1 MGGTAAEVAR
11 AARQASYEMA
21 ASPAE
26 KRNEALR
33 ILARLLGEKK
43 EGIFAAN
50 RQDLERSASEGLA
63 APALARL
70 RFDGHKLE
78 DVSRGVAALSEMA
91 DPVGQV
97 QIHRE
102 LADGLVLRRVSCP
115 IGVVGV
121 IFESRPD
128 ALIQIGSLC
137 LKSGNCVL
145 LKGGSE
151 AAGTNRA
158 LFEVLT
164 EAGRQAGLPDGWA
177 ALLKTREDVTDLLA
191 MDEDV
196 DLLIP
201 RGSGAFVRYIMD
213 HTRIPVLGHS
223 EGVCHLYL
231 DAGCDPET
239 AAHLAVDAKTQY
251 VSACNTIE
259 TMLWHREAAPALEA
273 SASALHRAGVKL
285 LADEATQQVLMA
297 AEIPCEA
304 AEEKDWRT
312 EYLALTLSIRRVQSL
327 QEAISHINRYGSHH
341 TDAIVTESEEAWQR
355 FAALVDS
362 AGVYRNCSTRFADG
376 YRYGFGA
383 EVGIAT
389 GRLHARGP
397 MGLEGLCSYKY
408 LLEGHGDTVAEFAEG
423 KRSFTHRDLR

>member
-1 MGGTAAEVAR
+1 MSGSAVKAAR

-21 ASPAE
+21 ASPAQM
-26 KRNEALR
+26 RNEALR
-33 ILARLLGEKK
+33 ILAQLLGEKK
-43 EGIFAAN
+43 EDIFAAN
-50 RQDLERSASEGLA
+50 RLDLEKAEAEGLA

-78 DVSRGVAALSEMA
+78 DVTRGVTALSQME
-91 DPVGQV
+91 DPIGQM

-128 ALIQIGSLC
+128 ALVQIGSLC

-151 AAGTNRA
+151 AAETNRA
-158 LFEVLT
+158 LFEVLA
-164 EAGRQAGLPDGWA
+164 EAGRRAGLPDGWA
-177 ALLKTREDVTDLLA
+177 ALLETRADVAELLA

-231 DAGCDPET
+231 DAGCDPKT
-239 AAHLAVDAKTQY
+239 AANLAVDAKTQY

-259 TMLWHREAAPALEA
+259 TLLWHREAAAALIA
-273 SASALHRAGVKL
+273 SAAALHQAGVKL
-285 LADEATQQVLMA
+285 LADEATQQTLRKAGV
-297 AEIPCEA
+297 PCEA
-304 AEEKDWRT
+304 AEEKDWHT
-312 EYLALTLSIRRVQSL
+312 EYLALTLSIRCVGSL
-327 QEAISHINRYGSHH
+327 KEAISHINRYGSHH
-341 TDAIVTESEEAWQR
+341 TDAIVTDSEEAWQR

-408 LLEGHGDTVAEFAEG
+408 LLEGHGDTVGEFAEG
-423 KRSFTHRDLR
+423 KRNFTHKDLR